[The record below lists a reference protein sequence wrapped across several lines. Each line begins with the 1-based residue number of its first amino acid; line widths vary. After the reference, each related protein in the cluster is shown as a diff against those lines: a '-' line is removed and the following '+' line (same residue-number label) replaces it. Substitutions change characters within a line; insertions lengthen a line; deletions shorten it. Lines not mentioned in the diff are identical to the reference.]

1 MTQLHGFYVDEDNK
15 SIRFDVVISL
25 DADDRL
31 DVFEEVMK
39 DVQEN
44 FPEYEIQAIP
54 DVDFADV

>member
-25 DADDRL
+25 DANDRI

-44 FPEYEIQAIP
+44 FPESEIQAIP